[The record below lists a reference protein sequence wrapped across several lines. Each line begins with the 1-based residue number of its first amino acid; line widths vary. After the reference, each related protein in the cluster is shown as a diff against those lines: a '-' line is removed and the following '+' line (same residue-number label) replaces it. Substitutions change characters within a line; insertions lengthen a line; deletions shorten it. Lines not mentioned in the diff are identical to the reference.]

1 MSNESRFFTV
11 LTTVEKEVE
20 GVTEVT
26 HTPFDYTAEQADAA
40 IVKYHQECAYD
51 RASQD
56 IKYYSVMIINEF
68 GGVEMNESYR
78 KPVVV
83 APVAE

>member
-1 MSNESRFFTV
+1 MSSESRFFTV
-11 LTTVEKEVE
+11 VTTVETVN
-20 GVTEVT
+20 GDVT
-26 HTPFDYTAEQADAA
+26 HANYDYTAEQADAA

-56 IKYYSVMIINEF
+56 VKYYSVMIINEF

-78 KPVVV
+78 KPVV
-83 APVAE
+83 PVQTEA